1 MREYDLWGPWT
12 GNALHAPANPPRRR
26 IDRSWFAIAALIAI
40 IVGGTL
46 ALVIPSI

>member
-1 MREYDLWGPWT
+1 MSEYDLYGPWT
-12 GNALHAPANPPRRR
+12 GNALHTKQPPRRR

-46 ALVIPSI
+46 ALVLA